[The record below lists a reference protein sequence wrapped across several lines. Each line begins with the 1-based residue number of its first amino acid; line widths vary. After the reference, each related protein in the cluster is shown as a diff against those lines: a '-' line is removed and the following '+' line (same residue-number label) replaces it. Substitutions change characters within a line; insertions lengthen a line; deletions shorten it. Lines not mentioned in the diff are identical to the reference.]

1 MPGQTTPRV
10 ADATGIAQFGRM
22 TVFEILAV
30 LTTVTAI
37 FAWANYRFVKLPTT
51 IGLLILALLG
61 SLALVLAGKGGLVDL
76 AELTAFVE
84 SLDFDDAL
92 LNGMLGALLFAGALH
107 MNLDKLRQH
116 TLLISVL
123 ATVGV
128 TVCTALVAGGSWL
141 LFHGLGFPI
150 PFTWCLVFGALIAPT
165 DPIAV
170 GAILGK
176 VGVPKSLSALIS
188 GESLF
193 NDGVAVVLFI
203 VLLGIAAGTEATTAA
218 HIAELFAVEVVG
230 GLAFGGLL
238 GWGVNQ
244 MMQRVDQYQVEILLT
259 LAVVTGGYALAQ
271 RLHIS
276 GALAMVV
283 AGLMIGST
291 GRVAA
296 MSEATQVRLDEF
308 WELVD
313 EFLNAVLFVLIGIEV
328 VIVDFTGSYL
338 IAGLIAFPLVL
349 AARWLSVG
357 APLFALRRRVS
368 AAQPGTLTILTWA
381 GLRGGIS
388 VALALS
394 LPPSEYRSLILTVTY
409 VVVCLSIVGQGLTVG
424 GVVQRVMR
432 QSPPA

>member
-1 MPGQTTPRV
+1 
-10 ADATGIAQFGRM
+10 M
-22 TVFEILAV
+22 TVFELIAV
-30 LTTVTAI
+30 LTTITAV
-37 FAWANYRFVKLPTT
+37 FAWANYRYVKLPTT

-61 SLALVLAGKGGLVDL
+61 SLSLVVAGKAGLVDL
-76 AELTAFVE
+76 AVLTAFVE

-107 MNLDKLRQH
+107 MDLDKLRQH

-128 TVCTALVAGGSWL
+128 VTCTALVATGSWA
-141 LFHGLGFPI
+141 LFHALGFPI
-150 PFTWCLVFGALIAPT
+150 PFAWCLVFGSLIAPT

-203 VLLGIAAGTEATTAA
+203 VLVGIAVGGGDTTAG
-218 HIAELFAVEVVG
+218 HIVELFAVEVVG
-230 GLAFGGLL
+230 GILFGGAI
-238 GWGVNQ
+238 GWLVKQ
-244 MMQRVDQYQVEILLT
+244 MMMRVDQYQVEILLT

-283 AGLMIGST
+283 AGLLIGSAARAT
-291 GRVAA
+291 A
-296 MSEATQVRLDEF
+296 MSEATQQRLDEF

-338 IAGLIAFPLVL
+338 IAGLVAFPLVL
-349 AARWLSVG
+349 LSRWLSVG
-357 APLFALRRRVS
+357 APLFALRRRVPMPS
-368 AAQPGTLTILTWA
+368 GTLTILTWA

-394 LPPSEYRSLILTVTY
+394 LPPSDYRALILTVTY

-424 GVVQRVMR
+424 SVVQRVL
-432 QSPPA
+432 QPSGKS

>member
-1 MPGQTTPRV
+1 
-10 ADATGIAQFGRM
+10 M
-22 TVFEILAV
+22 TVFELLAV
-30 LTTVTAI
+30 LTTATAVL
-37 FAWANYRFVKLPTT
+37 AWANYRFVKLPTT

-61 SLALVLAGKGGLVDL
+61 SLAIVLAGRIGVLDL
-76 AELTAFVE
+76 GELTAFVE
-84 SLDFDDAL
+84 ALDFDEAL
-92 LNGMLGALLFAGALH
+92 LDGMLGALLFAGALH
-107 MNLDKLRQH
+107 LNVTKLRTH
-116 TLLISVL
+116 ALLIAVL

-128 TVCTALVAGGSWL
+128 VVCAALVAGASWL
-141 LFHGLGFPI
+141 LFHALGFPI
-150 PFTWCLVFGALIAPT
+150 SFAWCLVFGSLIAPT

-176 VGVPKSLSALIS
+176 VGVPPSLSALIS

-193 NDGVAVVLFI
+193 NDGVAVVLFL
-203 VLLGIAAGTEATTAA
+203 VLVGLATGTEQATAG
-218 HIAELFAVEVVG
+218 HIAELFAVEVAG
-230 GLAFGGLL
+230 GLAFGGVM
-238 GWGVNQ
+238 GWLVNR

-291 GRVAA
+291 GRAVA
-296 MSEATQVRLDEF
+296 MSTQTQERLDDF

-313 EFLNAVLFVLIGIEV
+313 EFLNAVLFVLIGVEV
-328 VIVDFTGSYL
+328 VILDFRTSFL
-338 IAGLIAFPLVL
+338 VAGLVAFPLVL
-349 AARWLSVG
+349 LARWLSVG
-357 APLFALRRRVS
+357 MPLLVLRRRID
-368 AAQPGTLTILTWA
+368 APPGTLTILTWA

-394 LPPSEYRSLILTVTY
+394 LPAGEFRSLILTVTY

-424 GVVQRVMR
+424 RVVERVLR
-432 QSPPA
+432 RAGSDAARAGTSGA

>member
-1 MPGQTTPRV
+1 
-10 ADATGIAQFGRM
+10 M
-22 TVFEILAV
+22 TVFELLAV
-30 LTTVTAI
+30 LTTITAV
-37 FAWANYRFVKLPTT
+37 FAWANYRYVRLPTT

-61 SLALVLAGKGGLVDL
+61 SLGLVLAGKAGLVNL
-76 AELTAFVE
+76 TEVTAFVE

-107 MNLDKLRQH
+107 MNLAKLRH
-116 TLLISVL
+116 HALLISVL

-128 TVCTALVAGGSWL
+128 VTCTALVAGGSWAV
-141 LFHGLGFPI
+141 FHALGFPI
-150 PFTWCLVFGALIAPT
+150 PFTWCLVFGSLIAPT

-203 VLLGIAAGTEATTAA
+203 VLVGVAVGGGDTTAG

-230 GLAFGGLL
+230 GVLFGGAM
-238 GWGVNQ
+238 GWIVQQ
-244 MMQRVDQYQVEILLT
+244 MMSRVDQYQVEILLT

-283 AGLMIGST
+283 AGLMIGSSA
-291 GRVAA
+291 RESA
-296 MSEATQVRLDEF
+296 MSEATQQRLDEF

-328 VIVDFTGSYL
+328 VIVDFTGAYL

-357 APLFALRRRVS
+357 APLLALRGRVQT
-368 AAQPGTLTILTWA
+368 QPGTLTILTWA

-394 LPPSEYRSLILTVTY
+394 LPPSDYRALILTVTY

-424 GVVQRVMR
+424 GVVQRVLR
-432 QSPPA
+432 SSTPA

>member
-1 MPGQTTPRV
+1 
-10 ADATGIAQFGRM
+10 M

-30 LTTVTAI
+30 LTTVTAV

-61 SLALVLAGKGGLVDL
+61 SLGLVLAGKAGLVDL

-84 SLDFDDAL
+84 SLQFDDAL

-141 LFHGLGFPI
+141 LFHALGFPI
-150 PFTWCLVFGALIAPT
+150 PLTWCLVFGALIAPT

-203 VLLGIAAGTEATTAA
+203 VLLGIAAGTEATTAG
-218 HIAELFAVEVVG
+218 HIAELFAVEVIG
-230 GLAFGGLL
+230 GLVFGAAL
-238 GWGVNQ
+238 GVAVNQ
-244 MMQRVDQYQVEILLT
+244 MMLRVDQYQVEILLT

-283 AGLMIGST
+283 AGLLIGSA
-291 GRVAA
+291 GRAKA
-296 MSEATQVRLDEF
+296 MSEATQERLDEF

-338 IAGLIAFPLVL
+338 MAGLIAFPLVL
-349 AARWLSVG
+349 LARWLSVG
-357 APLFALRRRVS
+357 APLLALRRRVG
-368 AAQPGTLTILTWA
+368 AQPGTLTILTWA

-394 LPPSEYRSLILTVTY
+394 LPPSEYRALILTVTY

-432 QSPPA
+432 SQPPG

>member
-1 MPGQTTPRV
+1 MS
-10 ADATGIAQFGRM
+10 I
-22 TVFEILAV
+22 FELLAV
-30 LTTVTAI
+30 LTSVTAV
-37 FAWANYRFVKLPTT
+37 FSWANFRYVKLPTT
-51 IGLLILALLG
+51 IGLLILALVG
-61 SLALVLAGKGGLVDL
+61 SLALVVAGKAGLVDL
-76 AELTAFVE
+76 GEITAFVN

-107 MNLDKLRQH
+107 VNLERLREH
-116 TLLISVL
+116 TLMISVL

-128 TVCTALVAGGSWL
+128 ATCTALMAGGSWVV
-141 LFHGLGFPI
+141 FHMLGFPI
-150 PFTWCLVFGALIAPT
+150 PMTWCLVFGSLIAPT

-176 VGVPKSLSALIS
+176 VGLPKSLSALIA

-203 VLLGIAAGTEATTAA
+203 VLVGIAAGGGDTTAV
-218 HIAELFAVEVVG
+218 HVAELFAVEVIG
-230 GLAFGGLL
+230 GVFFGAAI
-238 GWGVNQ
+238 GWLVNQ
-244 MMQRVDQYQVEILLT
+244 MMTRVDQYQVEILLT

-283 AGLMIGST
+283 AGLIIGSA
-291 GRVAA
+291 GRATA
-296 MSEATQVRLDEF
+296 MSDATQVRLDEF

-338 IAGLIAFPLVL
+338 MAGLIAFPLVL

-357 APLFALRRRVS
+357 APLLALRRVRPLP
-368 AAQPGTLTILTWA
+368 AGTLTILTWA

-394 LPPSEYRSLILTVTY
+394 LPPSDYRALILTVTY
-409 VVVCLSIVGQGLTVG
+409 VVVCLSIVGQGLTVSA
-424 GVVQRVMR
+424 VVKRVLGTPETD
-432 QSPPA
+432 SKTAH

>member
-1 MPGQTTPRV
+1 
-10 ADATGIAQFGRM
+10 M
-22 TVFEILAV
+22 TLFELLAV
-30 LTTVTAI
+30 LTTATA
-37 FAWANYRFVKLPTT
+37 ALSWANYRFVKLPTT

-61 SLALVLAGKGGLVDL
+61 SLVIVLAGRAGLLDL
-76 AELTAFVE
+76 SELTRFVE
-84 SLDFDDAL
+84 SLEFDDAL

-107 MNLDKLRQH
+107 MRIDKLRLH
-116 TLLISVL
+116 ARLITVL
-123 ATVGV
+123 ATFGV
-128 TVCTALVAGGSWL
+128 VMCAALVAGAMWL
-141 LFHGLGFPI
+141 LFRAIGFPV
-150 PFTWCLVFGALIAPT
+150 PMAWCLVLGALIAPT

-193 NDGVAVVLFI
+193 NDGVAVVLFL
-203 VLLGIAAGTEATTAA
+203 VLVGLAAGTESATAV
-218 HIAELFAVEVVG
+218 HIAELFAIEVGG

-238 GWGVNQ
+238 GWLATR
-244 MMQRVDQYQVEILLT
+244 MMRGVDQYQLEILLT

-291 GRVAA
+291 GRATA
-296 MSEATQVRLDEF
+296 MSLITQERLDEF
-308 WELVD
+308 WELID

-328 VIVDFTGSYL
+328 VIVDFRMSFL
-338 IAGLIAFPLVL
+338 LAGMLGFPIVL
-349 AARWLSVG
+349 LARWLSVG
-357 APLFALRRRVS
+357 LPLIVMRRRVQ
-368 AAQPGTLTILTWA
+368 AQPGTLTILTWA

-409 VVVCLSIVGQGLTVG
+409 VIVCLSIVGQGLTVG
-424 GVVQRVMR
+424 AVVQRVLQPSHNETDGR
-432 QSPPA
+432 

>member
-1 MPGQTTPRV
+1 MTARPTHV
-10 ADATGIAQFGRM
+10 LRM
-22 TVFEILAV
+22 TVFELLAI
-30 LTTVTAI
+30 LTTITAV
-37 FAWANYRFVKLPTT
+37 FAWANYRYVRLPTT

-61 SLALVLAGKGGLVDL
+61 SLGLVLAGKIGLVNL
-76 AELTAFVE
+76 TEVTAFVE

-107 MNLDKLRQH
+107 MNFAKLRH
-116 TLLISVL
+116 HALLISVL

-128 TVCTALVAGGSWL
+128 VTCTALVAGGSWL
-141 LFHGLGFPI
+141 VFHAFGFPI
-150 PFTWCLVFGALIAPT
+150 PFAWCLVFGSLIAPT

-176 VGVPKSLSALIS
+176 VGVPKSLSALIT

-203 VLLGIAAGTEATTAA
+203 VLVGVAVGGGDTTAG

-230 GLAFGGLL
+230 GVVFGGVI
-238 GWGVNQ
+238 GWLVQQ
-244 MMQRVDQYQVEILLT
+244 MMSRVDQYQVEILLT

-283 AGLMIGST
+283 AGLMIGSSARAT
-291 GRVAA
+291 A
-296 MSEATQVRLDEF
+296 MSEATEQRLDEF

-338 IAGLIAFPLVL
+338 MAGLIAFPLVL

-357 APLFALRRRVS
+357 APLLALRRRVQT
-368 AAQPGTLTILTWA
+368 QPGTLTILTWA

-394 LPPSEYRSLILTVTY
+394 LPPSDYRALILTVTY

-424 GVVQRVMR
+424 GVVQRVLR
-432 QSPPA
+432 SSPPA